1 MKQKRSKWFYATGCT
16 CRDMTYILVSLF
28 LLTYIQYTNL
38 VNKEQFVVLSII
50 IVLCRVWDAVNDPMM
65 GTIISNTKT
74 RFGKFRPWI
83 LIGAI
88 TNAIALAC
96 MFNIRV
102 DVGSSINTLGW
113 YNVGIL
119 GGLYLLWSMTYTM
132 NDVSFWSILP
142 VLAENK
148 KDRDTLT
155 TMLTVFASL
164 GSFIAGGLVPMLT
177 PSNPIRIYGAIG
189 IIFAGCFLISQ
200 IIVFFMV
207 HDNKDDTFIERNTV
221 EKKEENITLKQM
233 FKIVFSNNQ
242 LLVIAIVFLFAN
254 LGSAILNAFGQNFF
268 YFKYG
273 YNGTEMFIFT
283 VIYAAGTLLSQA
295 LFPMFAKRF
304 SRMKIAFISV
314 LILSLGYLLF
324 FIFANIG
331 LPQSV
336 SFILLC
342 ASGVFVFIGQ
352 GIFYMVMLIM
362 LTNTIEYDEWKSGK
376 RNDAIVFSVR
386 PFIVKL
392 AGAIQYLLVSV
403 TLVICGLYTITEEI
417 GKVVQSI
424 SLKEITEEAGVSTIT
439 EMLSK
444 VNSTQM
450 LLLTLCMTIVP
461 VILYVIGYII
471 TKKKYIIDEEMYDKM
486 IAEIA
491 ERKNTIE

>member
-1 MKQKRSKWFYATGCT
+1 
-16 CRDMTYILVSLF
+16 
-28 LLTYIQYTNL
+28 
-38 VNKEQFVVLSII
+38 
-50 IVLCRVWDAVNDPMM
+50 
-65 GTIISNTKT
+65 
-74 RFGKFRPWI
+74 
-83 LIGAI
+83 
-88 TNAIALAC
+88 
-96 MFNIRV
+96 
-102 DVGSSINTLGW
+102 
-113 YNVGIL
+113 
-119 GGLYLLWSMTYTM
+119 
-132 NDVSFWSILP
+132 
-142 VLAENK
+142 
-148 KDRDTLT
+148 
-155 TMLTVFASL
+155 
-164 GSFIAGGLVPMLT
+164 
-177 PSNPIRIYGAIG
+177 
-189 IIFAGCFLISQ
+189 
-200 IIVFFMV
+200 
-207 HDNKDDTFIERNTV
+207 
-221 EKKEENITLKQM
+221 
-233 FKIVFSNNQ
+233 
-242 LLVIAIVFLFAN
+242 
-254 LGSAILNAFGQNFF
+254 
-268 YFKYG
+268 
-273 YNGTEMFIFT
+273 MFIFT

-295 LFPMFAKRF
+295 LFPMFAKKY

-392 AGAIQYLLVSV
+392 AGAIQYLLVAV

-486 IAEIA
+486 ISEIA
-491 ERKNTIE
+491 ERKNTTE